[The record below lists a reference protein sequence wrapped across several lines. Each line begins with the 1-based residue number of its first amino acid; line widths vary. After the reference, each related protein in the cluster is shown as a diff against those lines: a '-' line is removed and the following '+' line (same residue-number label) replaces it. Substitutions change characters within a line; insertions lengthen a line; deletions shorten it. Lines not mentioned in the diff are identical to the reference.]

1 MKQKILPAMIA
12 ACMMTA
18 FTVESYAASFGRSG
32 GGRSSFGRSV
42 SAPKSPAPKPPS
54 VAPTPDQN
62 RPGGIGGT
70 SGAVGVRKSEVTQS
84 AANKSATPTVPAQPV
99 QSSRP
104 STANTPV
111 YTQPSNV
118 TNGSTFMSALGG
130 SFIGSALS
138 NWMFGNHGAG
148 GNTTV
153 INNSGG
159 AATTAAPTAVTSV
172 PGSTTTYVDSNGVVT
187 TQPYQPKSY
196 SLWDFI
202 KDVFLFGVLVS
213 LIGGLIFVFYQGF
226 KKLKAYWNRER
237 GIAPVQPIN
246 PTQMFWQIQQAHAN
260 GDVGKLHEV
269 LGPDIVD
276 ELTQNLQPYTLTI
289 YRVSHEVVLSN
300 NREFSVHYTFYEDSN
315 KLNQVWHYELIGGT
329 WRLNGLENI

>member
-1 MKQKILPAMIA
+1 MKQKILPAMLA
-12 ACMMTA
+12 VCLMTSFA
-18 FTVESYAASFGRSG
+18 VESYAASFGRSG
-32 GGRSSFGRSV
+32 GGRSSFGRAI
-42 SAPKSPAPKPPS
+42 SAPKSPSPKQPVVTPAPS
-54 VAPTPDQN
+54 QN
-62 RPGGIGGT
+62 RLGGIGGT
-70 SGAVGVRKSEVTQS
+70 SGAMGVRKSEVTQS
-84 AANKSATPTVPAQPV
+84 AANKSTTPTAPS
-99 QSSRP
+99 QSAPTSRP
-104 STANTPV
+104 TNTNTPV

-118 TNGSTFMSALGG
+118 TNGSTFVSALGG

-138 NWMFGNHGAG
+138 NWMFGNHGTSS
-148 GNTTV
+148 TTV
-153 INNSGG
+153 INNGG
-159 AATTAAPTAVTSV
+159 GSTTASPTAAASV

-187 TQPYQPKSY
+187 AQPYQPKSY
-196 SLWDFI
+196 GLWDFI

-260 GDVGKLHEV
+260 GDVDKLHNV

-276 ELTQNLQPYTLTI
+276 EMTQNLQPYTLTI

-300 NREFSVHYTFYEDSN
+300 NHEFSVHYSFYEDN
-315 KLNQVWHYELIGGT
+315 TKLDQVWHYELIGGT